1 MVRPSARS
9 TIRLASSQR
18 TSATRSSAIL
28 AEIFIPC
35 LQQRRLVLGYELQCG
50 IDLVLAKAGLV
61 RKPGGGGCGIKYSVP
76 LLVVSPYLPLPGDKG
91 AEPRRSHLAC
101 PKPWETCVF
110 VTSPRRRPGPQEV

>member
-61 RKPGGGGCGIKYSVP
+61 RKPGGAAELSI
-76 LLVVSPYLPLPGDKG
+76 VSPYL
-91 AEPRRSHLAC
+91 
-101 PKPWETCVF
+101 
-110 VTSPRRRPGPQEV
+110 